1 MVLLPVARFT
11 IALWAAVVSGHG
23 VGLLSVF
30 SGLTV
35 HQKPVTRKGVNLP
48 SRVKIEEREEDVYT

>member
-1 MVLLPVARFT
+1 MVLLPVARFA
-11 IALWAAVVSGHG
+11 IALGAAVMSGHG
-23 VGLLSVF
+23 VGLLSAF

-48 SRVKIEEREEDVYT
+48 PRGKNTRKEEDVYT